1 MSQYNHTAIEKK
13 WRENWE
19 KHPINVNDG
28 KKEKILLPGYVPI
41 SVRKWSARW
50 SLERLRYFRC
60 MEPLS
65 AAARQIRDPSDG
77 LGRIG
82 LPAENYAIK
91 MGVHPAI
98 STESNI
104 KNIKRQI
111 NEIAAIYDW
120 DMEVNTTDPAFYKWT
135 QWIFVQM
142 FKKVWHTRKNS
153 RSTGARPVRQV
164 WQTRKLSTAAVS
176 AAVPGYQEKTCVS
189 GCSRLPRTQTAS

>member
-1 MSQYNHTAIEKK
+1 MA
-13 WRENWE
+13 REL
-19 KHPINVNDG
+19 G
-28 KKEKILLPGYVPI
+28 KTSHQCKRWKERKILLPGYVPI

-142 FKKVWHTRKNS
+142 FKK
-153 RSTGARPVRQV
+153 RPGIRERIPDQ
-164 WQTRKLSTAAVS
+164 L
-176 AAVPGYQEKTCVS
+176 VPV
-189 GCSRLPRTQTAS
+189 L